1 MCFTELNDL
10 FGPEF
15 SVFTAV
21 NCTSFSLS
29 IDRLDPARRMSL
41 RHQEVGDALDEPAGT
56 ADVTDGF
63 EVGRPQGGGHHGLVD
78 ASRLAQPPG
87 RDAPAVGIG
96 EVETGAGR
104 GMPLEFAGVDH
115 VRRS

>member
-29 IDRLDPARRMSL
+29 IARLDPARRMSL
-41 RHQEVGDALDEPAGT
+41 RHQEAGDGLDEPAGT

-63 EVGRPQGGGHHGLVD
+63 EVRTPQGGGHHGLVA
-78 ASRLAQPPG
+78 ASGWPQRTG
-87 RDAPAVGIG
+87 RDAPL
-96 EVETGAGR
+96 GAI
-104 GMPLEFAGVDH
+104 AGV
-115 VRRS
+115 R